1 MINKQRKWTRWL
13 RPLVTRT
20 LWLLFKR
27 NIQVWS
33 ASDGCAETQK
43 VGTLYK
49 MSIIPECDDL
59 WNIFTPCFSER
70 QHPKT
75 NLTFTILWHRGR
87 SGPFQAEIDFSVI
100 FRCWFLLSSWAK
112 WLFNSI
118 SRLLI
123 MFLESNSKLWFH
135 FNHFVVF
142 CFCSCVQITRFD
154 TVTETYFCAVFL
166 LYFSSFFLPSY
177 FRKRWGSTFWGLQL
191 LACCIIV
198 NKMSA
203 FFFVEINQEGNTSR
217 CGYWNSLT
225 VWTRF
230 FFYLWAL

>member
-13 RPLVTRT
+13 RPLVTHT

-33 ASDGCAETQK
+33 ASNDCAETQK

-49 MSIIPECDDL
+49 MSIITECDDL

-70 QHPKT
+70 QPPKT
-75 NLTFTILWHRGR
+75 NLTFTILWHHER
-87 SGPFQAEIDFSVI
+87 SGPFQAEIDFFSVI
-100 FRCWFLLSSWAK
+100 FRCWFLLSSWGK
-112 WLFNSI
+112 WLLI
-118 SRLLI
+118 SVSLLLI

-142 CFCSCVQITRFD
+142 CFCSCVQ
-154 TVTETYFCAVFL
+154 TYFCGVFWL
-166 LYFSSFFLPSY
+166 CFSSFFLPSY
-177 FRKRWGSTFWGLQL
+177 FHKRWGSTFWGLQL

-203 FFFVEINQEGNTSR
+203 FLVEINQEGNTIR
-217 CGYWNSLT
+217 CGYSNSLT
-225 VWTRF
+225 AWTRF